1 LVPASFSSTSLV
13 LVAGVDADGP
23 HLDAVPAGGVGWDSR
38 TYDFELDAD
47 EIVARL
53 PASATLS
60 RQRHES
66 ANRRRQPQSDR
77 VRWAFLRMFPNGQ
90 IPSVYTSI
98 LESDIIRELTSEAG
112 RIAGMDDR
120 PYPSPDV
127 IDRVRRELS
136 F

>member
-1 LVPASFSSTSLV
+1 M
-13 LVAGVDADGP
+13 VARVDADGP
-23 HLDAVPAGGVGWDSR
+23 HLDAVPAGGIGWDPR
-38 TYDFELDAD
+38 AYEFKLDAD

-60 RQRHES
+60 RQRHEF
-66 ANRRRQPQSDR
+66 ARQRRQPQADR

-98 LESDIIRELTSEAG
+98 LETDIIRELTSEAG

-127 IDRVRRELS
+127 IDRVRKELS
-136 F
+136 S